1 VTPGANSEIE
11 NMATITNKHSTP
23 LSLQDGTTL
32 PPGVATN
39 VENWDELKDNAVLQ
53 AWQNAGILEVSGA
66 EVSTEDEKAAL
77 LGRLDELGVRYDK
90 RAGLQK
96 LRDAVAAAEQQKA
109 DAAKLDPANPAN
121 PANAVNAAAGG
132 DGAGQ
137 GGE

>member
-1 VTPGANSEIE
+1 MSS
-11 NMATITNKHSTP
+11 ITNKHHTALALP
-23 LSLQDGTTL
+23 DGTTL

-39 VENWDELKDNAVLQ
+39 VENWDEFKGNAVLQ

-77 LGRLDELGVRYDK
+77 QGRLDELGVRYDK

-96 LRDAVAAAEQQKA
+96 LRDAVAKAEQKKA
-109 DAAKLDPANPAN
+109 DEAKRDPADPANPAN
-121 PANAVNAAAGG
+121 AANPAGDSGG
-132 DGAGQ
+132 DGASAGQ

>member
-1 VTPGANSEIE
+1 MSS
-11 NMATITNKHSTP
+11 ITNKHHTALALP
-23 LSLQDGTTL
+23 DGTTL

-39 VENWDELKDNAVLQ
+39 VENWDEFKGNAVLQ